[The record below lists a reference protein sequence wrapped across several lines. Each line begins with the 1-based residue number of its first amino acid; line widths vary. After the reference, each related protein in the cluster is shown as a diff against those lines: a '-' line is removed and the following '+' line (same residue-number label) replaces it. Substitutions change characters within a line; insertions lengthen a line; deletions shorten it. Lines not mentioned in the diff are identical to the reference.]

1 MISER
6 NVKIRAFATEKR
18 MGAAV
23 AKDVGKILRTY
34 TTKKGLP
41 VVGNFAAAPSQDA
54 FLDRLCKAKGC
65 DWSKLLAVHLDE
77 YFDLPKGHCNT
88 FQAYLDEHLFGK
100 VPVPRENIRYIK
112 DVEGASVEDVAE
124 KYERIMRDTIADV
137 RGKGGVYIACIGIG
151 VNGHIAFNEPHVDKR
166 TSRMVI
172 PVEIDDVSV
181 RQQYDDYKNHPNP
194 SARYAS
200 LADVPRR
207 AVTVSCAGILDAEM
221 IFCTVPGAH
230 KAAAVKA
237 MCDGPISDAVP
248 ASLLRMHPNV
258 TIYLDEASASQ
269 LDEIP
274 RIVHR

>member
-1 MISER
+1 MNSER
-6 NVKIRAFATEKR
+6 NVKVRAFATEKG

-23 AKDVGKILRTY
+23 ARDVGRILRTY
-34 TTKKGLP
+34 TTRKGLP
-41 VVGNFAAAPSQDA
+41 VLGNFAAAPSQDA
-54 FLDRLCKAKGC
+54 FLERLCKVKGI

-77 YFDLPKGHCNT
+77 YFDLPKGHPNT
-88 FQAYLDEHLFGK
+88 FQAYLDQHLFSRSQ
-100 VPVPRENIRYIK
+100 VLRENIRYIK
-112 DVEGASVEDVAE
+112 DVEGSSVEQVAE
-124 KYERIMRDTIADV
+124 KYERIMRDMIADV

-181 RQQYDDYKNHPNP
+181 RQQYDDYKSHPNP

-207 AVTVSCAGILDAEM
+207 AVTVSCAGILDADM

-237 MCDGPISDAVP
+237 MCDGPISDTVP

-258 TIYLDEASASQ
+258 TIYLDAAAASR
-269 LDEIP
+269 LDQMP
-274 RIVHR
+274 RIAHR